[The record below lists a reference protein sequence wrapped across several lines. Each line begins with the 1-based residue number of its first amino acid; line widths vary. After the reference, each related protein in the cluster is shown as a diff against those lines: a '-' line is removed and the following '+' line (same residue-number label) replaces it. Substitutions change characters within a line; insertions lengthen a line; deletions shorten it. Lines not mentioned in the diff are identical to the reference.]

1 MSTATKTRPATIE
14 VRELPELEA
23 NQHRSRPAATGTVAP
38 SATPKKGSF
47 WSRLGDAR
55 YHVRSL

>member
-14 VRELPELEA
+14 VRDLPELDSD
-23 NQHRSRPAATGTVAP
+23 QHRSRPAVADTVAP
-38 SATPKKGSF
+38 VATPKKASF

>member
-1 MSTATKTRPATIE
+1 MSTATKSRPATIE
-14 VRELPELEA
+14 VRELPEHGTTLQRG
-23 NQHRSRPAATGTVAP
+23 QHVAHDTVVPAAA
-38 SATPKKGSF
+38 PKKASF